1 MRSLL
6 SIQIPCGVSQ
16 LELARVSQPD
26 SWSMPWLSPW
36 FPMKSAW
43 NPQPF
48 SRLRTL
54 RWPSTT
60 SRASTVEA
68 ALRYWEFF
76 RLQDA
81 CFFLGT
87 VGIHLG
93 NALRD
98 WNGSNT
104 HINIYGS
111 FCWDKHP
118 LTSFFSQPCCR
129 WLIWPSH
136 MLIWSNGLG
145 ILNHQPVFPE
155 SEWCNG
161 TLLVD
166 GSGGVL
172 PATNRVL
179 GDE

>member
-1 MRSLL
+1 MVTSLI
-6 SIQIPCGVSQ
+6 SHEI
-16 LELARVSQPD
+16 R
-26 SWSMPWLSPW
+26 
-36 FPMKSAW
+36 MKSPTIFKAP
-43 NPQPF
+43 NPSVAINNFEGFDCRGGSEILRVF
-48 SRLRTL
+48 S
-54 RWPSTT
+54 
-60 SRASTVEA
+60 A
-68 ALRYWEFF
+68 AGCMFF
-76 RLQDA
+76 S
-81 CFFLGT
+81 GT

-93 NALRD
+93 NCSFILFF
-98 WNGSNT
+98 NGSNT

-118 LTSFFSQPCCR
+118 LTSFFLRPCGR
-129 WLIWPSH
+129 WLTWPSH